1 MEAELLARIRAAAA
15 SVLPGRGV
23 LAAYVHGSRVSGR
36 PRPESDLDIG
46 YYPLPGS
53 AGLRLE
59 EELRLAARLTEAI
72 GLPVDLHNL
81 AEAPLD
87 LRGSVLEEGIRIHSA
102 NEPLRVD
109 LEVGLLAR
117 YHDYKE
123 EYRRLHAER
132 LAGLAARV

>member
-1 MEAELLARIRAAAA
+1 MDQELLIRIRAAATA
-15 SVLPGRGV
+15 AFAGRGI
-23 LAAYVHGSRVSGR
+23 LAAYVHGSRVAGR

-46 YYPLPGS
+46 YYPLPGC
-53 AGLRLE
+53 AGLRLAD
-59 EELRLAARLTEAI
+59 ELALAAGLSEAV
-72 GLPVDLHNL
+72 GLSVDLRNL

-87 LRGSVLEEGIRIHSA
+87 LRGTVLEEGIRVFSA
-102 NEPLRVD
+102 DESLRVD

-123 EYRRLHAER
+123 EYRRLHVER

>member
-1 MEAELLARIRAAAA
+1 MDQDLLIRIRAAATA
-15 SVLPGRGV
+15 AFAGRGI

-53 AGLRLE
+53 VGLRLAD
-59 EELRLAARLTEAI
+59 ELALAAGLSEAV
-72 GLPVDLHNL
+72 GLSVDLRNL

-87 LRGSVLEEGIRIHSA
+87 LRGTVLEEGIRVFSA
-102 NEPLRVD
+102 DEPLRVD
-109 LEVGLLAR
+109 LEVDLLAR
-117 YHDYKE
+117 FHDYKE

-132 LAGLAARV
+132 LAGLAARA